1 VWSDIAA
8 VEWDKNIYFEKLQ
21 TIDNLAVLNEIVKKD
36 WFRWDWLVK
45 HDIYA
50 VLDLLFSIVKDA
62 ETAQKTL
69 QYSSPKSSQKTLHK
83 SFQNDTQNESD
94 NVSQRVL

>member
-45 HDIYA
+45 HDMLKIKRREFEKKFLEDREEKILCCLGP
-50 VLDLLFSIVKDA
+50 VI
-62 ETAQKTL
+62 
-69 QYSSPKSSQKTLHK
+69 
-83 SFQNDTQNESD
+83 
-94 NVSQRVL
+94 